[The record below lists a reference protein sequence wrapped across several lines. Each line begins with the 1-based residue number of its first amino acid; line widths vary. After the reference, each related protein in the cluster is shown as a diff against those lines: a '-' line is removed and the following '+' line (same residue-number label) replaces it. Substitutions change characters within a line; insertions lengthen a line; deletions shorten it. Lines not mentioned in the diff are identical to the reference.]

1 MVISTG
7 ISARYSCL
15 NWSFSI
21 EKWLESTVSQAVPS
35 CSNAY

>member
-1 MVISTG
+1 MAIATG

-15 NWSFSI
+15 NWPLAI

>member
-15 NWSFSI
+15 NWSLAI
-21 EKWLESTVSQAVPS
+21 EKWLESMVSQAVPN